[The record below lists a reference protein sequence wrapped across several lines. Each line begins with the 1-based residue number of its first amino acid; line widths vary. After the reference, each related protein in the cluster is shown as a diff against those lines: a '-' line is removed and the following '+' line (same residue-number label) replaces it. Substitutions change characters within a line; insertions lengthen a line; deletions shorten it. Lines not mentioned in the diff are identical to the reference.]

1 MDVMLPI
8 CNTVRVYILN
18 KNMCTCTRSLIRV
31 RVFVY
36 NAIHTLKDYVYPK
49 YTVMFLRGMS
59 PLMYECLRLVIYI
72 NGSSQYI
79 HRDYMADCFM
89 SYRPTLVTKQTR
101 ILGRRFCAWWL
112 LYHSDIP
119 AGRLHKSLQICQ
131 CRQLLWQFRRAEVGT
146 EFANTDD
153 CVSAA
158 KSEFRSGSWCL
169 VTGSCSWQGI
179 CPCIYFYLI
188 ICYVFLRSSQEYF
201 THIGG
206 DRLSAGCYRTSS
218 RRGSQHELDLNLQ
231 RSHWWD
237 TPGTLCCDNTLSG
250 GGLRVGAQLNVE
262 RIRLYVQALRPAHH
276 ARAREEVRQW
286 LAKAL
291 WGTMNQ
297 VI

>member
-18 KNMCTCTRSLIRV
+18 KNMSTRSLIRV

-59 PLMYECLRLVIYI
+59 PLMCECLWLVIYI

-131 CRQLLWQFRRAEVGT
+131 CRQSCYG
-146 EFANTDD
+146 
-153 CVSAA
+153 S
-158 KSEFRSGSWCL
+158 SGELRYVPSLPTLTL
-169 VTGSCSWQGI
+169 VCQPQGPSSDPALGASWQGLARDRE
-179 CPCIYFYLI
+179 YARVFFFYLI
-188 ICYVFLRSSQEYF
+188 ICNVFLRSSQEYF

-250 GGLRVGAQLNVE
+250 GGLRVGAQRNVE
-262 RIRLYVQALRPAHH
+262 RIRLYVQALRLAHH